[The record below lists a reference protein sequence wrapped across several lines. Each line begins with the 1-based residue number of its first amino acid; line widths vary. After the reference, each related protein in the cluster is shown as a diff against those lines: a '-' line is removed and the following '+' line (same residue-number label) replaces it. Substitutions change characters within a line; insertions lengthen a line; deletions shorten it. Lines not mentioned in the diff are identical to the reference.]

1 MQVPVM
7 ADAKPVHHADV
18 SEPIRC
24 AVVLKRTE
32 AQRYRKVVL
41 LRYAVVGIAIMAVVL
56 LIAIALYYT
65 EGNSVTIKQVS
76 SLAPLLF
83 VARLS

>member
-1 MQVPVM
+1 MQVPVT
-7 ADAKPVHHADV
+7 ADAKQVHHANV

-32 AQRYRKVVL
+32 VQRYRKFVL
-41 LRYAVVGIAIMAVVL
+41 LRYAVVGIAIIAVIL
-56 LIAIALYYT
+56 LLAIALYYT
-65 EGNSVTIKQVS
+65 EGNSVTIRQVG
-76 SLAPLLF
+76 SLAPEVC

>member
-1 MQVPVM
+1 MQVPVT
-7 ADAKPVHHADV
+7 ADAKQVHHANV

-32 AQRYRKVVL
+32 VQRYRKFVL
-41 LRYAVVGIAIMAVVL
+41 LRYAVVGIAIIAVIL
-56 LIAIALYYT
+56 LLAIALYYT
-65 EGNSVTIKQVS
+65 EGNSVTIRQVG
-76 SLAPLLF
+76 SLAPHLS

>member
-7 ADAKPVHHADV
+7 ADAEQVHHANV

-41 LRYAVVGIAIMAVVL
+41 LRYAVLGIAIAAVVL

>member
-7 ADAKPVHHADV
+7 ADAKHVHHANV

-24 AVVLKRTE
+24 AVVVKPTE
-32 AQRYRKVVL
+32 AQRYKKEM
-41 LRYAVVGIAIMAVVL
+41 LRYVVVAIALLAVLL
-56 LIAIALYYT
+56 LIAIAFYYT

-76 SLAPLLF
+76 SLAPHLF

>member
-1 MQVPVM
+1 MQVPVT
-7 ADAKPVHHADV
+7 ADAKQVHPANV

-32 AQRYRKVVL
+32 AQRYKNIVL
-41 LRYAVVGIAIMAVVL
+41 LRYAVVGIAIVAVIL

-65 EGNSVTIKQVS
+65 EGNSVTIKQVG
-76 SLAPLLF
+76 SLAPLLSD
-83 VARLS
+83 ARLS

>member
-7 ADAKPVHHADV
+7 ADAEQVHHANV

-24 AVVLKRTE
+24 AVVVKPTE
-32 AQRYRKVVL
+32 AQRYKKEMLRYVVL
-41 LRYAVVGIAIMAVVL
+41 GIALLAVLL

-76 SLAPLLF
+76 SLAPHLVF
-83 VARLS
+83 ARLS

>member
-1 MQVPVM
+1 MQVPVT
-7 ADAKPVHHADV
+7 ADAKQVHHANV

-32 AQRYRKVVL
+32 VQRYRKFVL
-41 LRYAVVGIAIMAVVL
+41 LRYAVVGIAIIAVIL

-65 EGNSVTIKQVS
+65 EGNSVTIRQIG
-76 SLAPLLF
+76 SLAPHLS